1 MNTQGSYCKKALVVL
16 MTVMMV
22 FTMMPSMAWAE
33 SENAVQPVNIY
44 VTLALDSDGET
55 KEFAKAKDGTDMA
68 MKSVTVSDVDN
79 DGKLTAYDAI
89 SCMQTQY
96 APEGKDWAVD
106 DKNVITKLWGEKASF
121 LVYKDNVMQ
130 MPSFNKNGLKSAP
143 NNFSIS
149 DGMQLCIT
157 QGLNTNF
164 LVADASLSL
173 AFLNLSTLVSL
184 ENSEFCIYSRSYFMK
199 TSTAPSKPKP
209 AAETS
214 GEIKYKKIGSGE
226 TETLS
231 CDNTGKIIVKFSEA
245 GEYLVYTNT
254 TNGAAAILVKVLEKA
269 PKITNLEIADE
280 FEKNILSEENGEYVI
295 TLDEDN
301 VKGNIWLSMDSDVVL
316 GQLYYGWQGVA
327 NKKNYSLGTNCKN
340 QKIEIGT
347 EEAIKLY
354 LYDRNIGAESELA
367 KASTIDV
374 RVEKAAVLSDL
385 TTSGQ
390 TKDGS
395 NFKSGTLYAYVKS
408 DAQTATITP
417 HVSGEGYSLTIDGK
431 NAEAGKAHRVYLDM
445 NSGESVSTVT
455 VSKEGRKDKNYQV
468 AFLAAPAKAT
478 PFFVENLKNDKIE
491 YIVNDE
497 INPLKVYATASG
509 DVEYQWYSSNSQ
521 NEEGTAIEGATK
533 AEYTPS
539 NETASDLYYY
549 CIATNT
555 EKTEEQNNAKSEK
568 AHVVVYNTP
577 VVEFSWD
584 VGEIPDL
591 PNDMEDKFNGN
602 TKGFYYDKETSDE
615 DILPL
620 KVKAVISEDVL
631 AAGAKVDYTWYVQR
645 GTSIETSR
653 GNETQMDINRAEGYT
668 GGTTYHVVL
677 HVSFLGRF
685 FSDSTERLYVYTDFK
700 DHVPSNVS
708 LKGSGTADD
717 PWLLTKTEDIVQLRD
732 YVNAGYDFFGTFL
745 KFDNDISL
753 PNNWVPI
760 GKRIDENEASIKKGA
775 NLYAFSGTIDG
786 NNHLLTVPEG
796 EKPLLGYVQGAEVKN
811 LNILGKRIEGYGLVD
826 NFAGVGLVGD
836 AIIIDNVTLKEG
848 TQTLKSGLIGGEI
861 TENPFAA
868 ASAGF
873 QATIR
878 NCTVEKGVVIGYS
891 GEMSKIGSFAG
902 ALQGTIENC
911 TSYATVKGKNMVGGI
926 IGTRDNAMGTC
937 RVENCQFYGNVTG
950 EKYVGGIVGSGYW
963 NGTAPNGIKI
973 SISNC
978 KNAGTVEGVNHVGGI
993 LGGDAGVTQAWNLYS
1008 FIGNVSSGK
1017 VSGESNVGAIIGY
1030 YKGLNKWD
1038 NVAYN
1043 FYTKECEAAKGIG
1056 LIEYID
1062 TNYENPTVSEGT
1074 TYFNTQDS
1082 VAGCPEGWTRVGCN
1096 RTDDPL
1102 GKDAETLTKRIE
1114 DASVNICYKIEVE
1127 GSFKDT
1133 YYIGEKLDLTGADIK
1148 AKWTNG
1154 DVTILSQDDLTIT
1167 GYDKSKRAVQ
1177 TVTLSYQ
1184 GVSTTIEVVVLERV
1198 QPGDNGI
1205 NVTFTLLGDSLH
1217 DADAEGATKHTLS
1230 AGNLQPWLTVTKTVK
1245 KNSTVWN
1252 LMQEIESSTQNPAI
1266 KFNAEGTQYGTY
1278 VYSVTYNGTEI
1289 GQFDNGNL
1297 SGWMYTLNG
1306 KHPEVGVAAQFLSD
1320 RDAVVFHYTD
1330 DYTKEEGSEKWNTP
1344 GGAEEEV
1351 KDVTTDTKSGT
1362 TTAPTEVKVSEKT
1375 NADGTKTKV
1384 AEVKV
1389 SADNQKEILKQVK
1402 DNKSNE
1408 IILVVSSKAVGD
1420 AKKVDVTLDKSF
1432 IDSIVKDTNAKLTIR
1447 TPFGDKTYTQEELK
1461 AMSEAATGSTV
1472 TVAIEKAAEE
1482 PTDDAA
1488 AKIEKAKS
1496 IVKDMKLVARSSKT
1510 AKKNIKA
1517 VLKSDTRVKTSIKE
1531 LKDLGFTVKYRFYR
1545 STKKAASYK
1554 AAVTKKTAA
1563 YTNTSGKKGTKYF
1576 YKVQVRV
1583 YDENGK
1589 LIAKT
1594 ALKQCKYASRTW
1606 SKAR

>member
-1 MNTQGSYCKKALVVL
+1 MNTQTSYFKKALVVL
-16 MTVMMV
+16 MAVIMV
-22 FTMMPSMAWAE
+22 FTMMPSMAWADSNNATQ
-33 SENAVQPVNIY
+33 SEIAPVNIY
-44 VTLALDSDGET
+44 VTVSLGTGEAARD
-55 KEFAKAKDGTDMA
+55 FAKAKDGTDMA
-68 MKSVTVSDVDN
+68 MKRVMVSDVDN

-89 SCMQTQY
+89 SCMQTQW
-96 APEGKDWAVD
+96 APEGKEWAVD
-106 DKNVITKLWGEKASF
+106 KNIVTKLWGEDAPF
-121 LVYKDNVMQ
+121 LIYSSMVTQ
-130 MPSFNKNGLKSAP
+130 IRSFNQGGVKTNPS
-143 NNFSIS
+143 NFSIS
-149 DGMQLCIT
+149 ENMQLYIT
-157 QGLNTNF
+157 QGLTTSYFTSAADLKPMLTNTSKVIA
-164 LVADASLSL
+164 LK
-173 AFLNLSTLVSL
+173 
-184 ENSEFCIYSRSYFMK
+184 ESEFSIYSRKFLMTTPTKFY
-199 TSTAPSKPKP
+199 ASKPT
-209 AAETS
+209 AETDV
-214 GEIKYKKIGSGE
+214 IINYKKIRGTDAG
-226 TETLS
+226 TLS
-231 CDNTGKIIVKFSEA
+231 CDADGKINVRFDEA
-245 GEYLVYTNT
+245 GEYLIYKKTP
-254 TNGAAAILVKVLEKA
+254 NGAAAIIVEVLETA
-269 PKITNLEIADE
+269 PRITDLQV
-280 FEKNILSEENGEYVI
+280 KNAFGDSILVEESGKYSIVV
-295 TLDEDN
+295 DEDN
-301 VKGNIWLSMDSDVVL
+301 TQGKISWRMGSDT
-316 GQLYYGWQGVA
+316 QLENLLYGWKQASTQRNIYIGRVGV
-327 NKKNYSLGTNCKN
+327 NPIEKDT
-340 QKIEIGT
+340 EIGN
-347 EEAIKLY
+347 ENAIKLY
-354 LYDRNIGAESELA
+354 IYDKNIGPNSSLAE
-367 KASTIDV
+367 ASAIDV
-374 RVEKAAVLSDL
+374 EIKRAAVLSGL

-390 TKDGS
+390 TKKDS

-408 DAQTATITP
+408 DAQTASVTP
-417 HVSGEGYSLTIDGK
+417 SVSGEGYSITIDGK
-431 NAEAGKAHRVYLDM
+431 AAEAGKANRVYVDLS
-445 NSGESVSTVT
+445 SGESRSTVT
-455 VSKEGRKDKNYQV
+455 VSKEGFVDKHYQV
-468 AFLAAPAKAT
+468 VFLAAQTEKT
-478 PFFVENLKNDKIE
+478 PFFVENLSENKDEYVVGDKIT
-491 YIVNDE
+491 
-497 INPLKVYATASG
+497 PLKVFATASG
-509 DVEYQWYSSNSQ
+509 EVEYQWYSAVSAD
-521 NEEGTAIEGATK
+521 GDGAAIEGAVK

-539 NETASDLYYY
+539 NEVASDAVYY
-549 CIATNT
+549 CIATN
-555 EKTEEQNNAKSEK
+555 KSESGEASVATSEK
-568 AHVVVYNTP
+568 KQVIVYDNPITD
-577 VVEFSWD
+577 FSWD
-584 VGEIPDL
+584 VGTIPDL
-591 PNDMEDKFNGN
+591 PTDKADKFGGN
-602 TKGFYYDKETSDE
+602 TKGFYYDNDTSTD
-615 DILPL
+615 DIVTL
-620 KVKAVISEDVL
+620 KVKAMIPKKVL
-631 AAGAKVDYTWYVQR
+631 AAGATVKYNWEVRR
-645 GTSIETSR
+645 GTTVEIDEDA
-653 GNETQMDINRAEGYT
+653 GINRTINREEGYT
-668 GGTTYHVVL
+668 GGTNYRVYIT
-677 HVSFLGRF
+677 VSFLGRYF
-685 FSDSTERLYVYTDFK
+685 TRATDTLYVYTDFK
-700 DHVPSNVS
+700 THAPNEISW
-708 LKGSGTADD
+708 KGEGTANN
-717 PWLLTKTEDIVQLRD
+717 PWLLETTDDIVKLRD
-732 YVNAGYDFFGTFL
+732 YVNEGYDFFGIFL
-745 KFDNDISL
+745 KFDKDISL
-753 PNNWVPI
+753 PNDWVPI
-760 GKRIDENEASIKKGA
+760 GKLKDESKTSIEKGA

-786 NNHLLTVPEG
+786 DNHLLTIPEG

-836 AIIIDNVTLKEG
+836 AIIIDHVTLKEG
-848 TQTLKSGLIGGEI
+848 TQTLKSGLIGGET

-878 NCTVEKGVVIGYS
+878 NCTIEKGVVIGYS

-937 RVENCQFYGNVTG
+937 SVENCQFYGSVTG

-963 NGTAPNGIKI
+963 DGSAPNGIKI

-993 LGGDAGVTQAWNLYS
+993 LGGDAVVTQAWDLYS

-1056 LIEYID
+1056 LIEYVD
-1062 TNYENPTVSEGT
+1062 TNYKNPTASEGT

-1082 VAGCPEGWTRVGCN
+1082 VAGCPERWTRVGCN

-1102 GKDAETLTKRIE
+1102 GKDAETLTKQIE
-1114 DASVNICYKIEVE
+1114 DASINICYKIEVE
-1127 GSFKDT
+1127 GDFKKT

-1154 DVTILSQDDLTIT
+1154 DVTTLSQDDLTIT

-1245 KNSTVWN
+1245 KNSTVWD

-1306 KHPEVGVAAQFLSD
+1306 RHPEVGVAAQFLSD

-1351 KDVTTDTKSGT
+1351 KDVTTDTKAGI

-1384 AEVKV
+1384 ADVKV

-1432 IDSIVKDTNAKLTIR
+1432 INSIVKDTNAKLTIR

-1482 PTDDAA
+1482 EPQTD
-1488 AKIEKAKS
+1488 AKALTAK
-1496 IVKDMKLVARSSKT
+1496 LTPVARSAKT
-1510 AKKNIKA
+1510 AKKNVKVTVSLDKQDKA
-1517 VLKSDTRVKTSIKE
+1517 MIQE
-1531 LKDLGFTVKYRFYR
+1531 LKDAGYTVKYRFYR
-1545 STKKAASYK
+1545 STKKAAGYK
-1554 AAVTKKTAA
+1554 AAVTKKTAV

-1576 YKVQVRV
+1576 YKVQVRA

-1589 LIAKT
+1589 LVAKT
-1594 ALKQCKYASRTW
+1594 ALKQCKYATRTW
-1606 SKAR
+1606 SKAK

>member
-1 MNTQGSYCKKALVVL
+1 MNTQVSYFKKALVVL
-16 MTVMMV
+16 MAVMMV

-106 DKNVITKLWGEKASF
+106 DKNVITKLWGEEAPF

-199 TSTAPSKPKP
+199 TSIAPSKPKP

-226 TETLS
+226 TGTLS

-468 AFLAAPAKAT
+468 AFLAAPAEAT

-836 AIIIDNVTLKEG
+836 AIIIDHVTLKEG

-911 TSYATVKGKNMVGGI
+911 TSYATVKGKKMVGGI

-937 RVENCQFYGNVTG
+937 RVENCQFYGSVTG
-950 EKYVGGIVGSGYW
+950 EKYVGGIVGGGYW
-963 NGTAPNGIKI
+963 GSSAPNGIKI

-1056 LIEYID
+1056 LIEYVD
-1062 TNYENPTVSEGT
+1062 TNYKKPTASEGT

-1102 GKDAETLTKRIE
+1102 GKDAETLTKQIE

-1127 GSFKDT
+1127 GDFKKT

-1154 DVTILSQDDLTIT
+1154 DVTTLSQDDLTIT

-1245 KNSTVWN
+1245 KNSTVWD
-1252 LMQEIESSTQNPAI
+1252 LMQEIESNTQNPVI

-1289 GQFDNGNL
+1289 GEFDNGKK
-1297 SGWMYTLNG
+1297 SGWMYTVNG
-1306 KHPEVGVAAQFLSD
+1306 THPEITVGAYFLSNGD
-1320 RDAVVFHYTD
+1320 KIIFHYTD
-1330 DYTKEEGSEKWNTP
+1330 DYDKEEGSEKWNTP

-1351 KDVTTDTKSGT
+1351 KDVTTDTKAGT
-1362 TTAPTEVKVSEKT
+1362 TTAPTEVKVTEKT

-1384 AEVKV
+1384 ADVKV
-1389 SADNQKEILKQVK
+1389 SAENQKEILKQAK
-1402 DNKSNE
+1402 AGKSNE
-1408 IILVVSSKAVGD
+1408 IILVVSSKSVGD
-1420 AKKVDVTLDKSF
+1420 ATKADVTLDKSF
-1432 IDSIVKDTNAKLTIR
+1432 IDSIVKDTNAKLTIK

-1482 PTDDAA
+1482 QTDDAA
-1488 AKIEKAKS
+1488 AKMEKAKS

-1517 VLKSDTRVKTSIKE
+1517 VLKNDAKTKASVQE
-1531 LKDLGFTVKYRFYR
+1531 LKELGFTVKYRFYR

-1554 AAVTKKTAA
+1554 STVTKKVAS

-1594 ALKQCKYASRTW
+1594 ALKQCKYATRTW
-1606 SKAR
+1606 SKAK